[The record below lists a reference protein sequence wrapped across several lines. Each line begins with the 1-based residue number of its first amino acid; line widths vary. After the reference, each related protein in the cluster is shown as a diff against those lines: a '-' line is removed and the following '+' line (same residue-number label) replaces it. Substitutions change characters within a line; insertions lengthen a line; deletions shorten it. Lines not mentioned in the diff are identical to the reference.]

1 MLGVPREKARS
12 EPDGRGP
19 AWSNSL
25 FEDNAQFGLGMRV
38 SSDKLHGYAME
49 LVAKAVANEKT
60 PAAMKACL
68 EKIQKVDQFDAK
80 GTGVEEMRALV
91 KELKGYCEAGKAAGC
106 ATCAQLLAVADN
118 LVRKSVWILGGD
130 GWAYDIGYGGLDHVL
145 ASGKNIKI
153 LVMDTE
159 VYSNTGGQAS
169 KATPTGAIAKFAAPG
184 KVQAKKGFGFMR
196 MQCRNMYEGKYICR
210 NSHSQNRAIPK
221 LKFEI
226 ARLYGI

>member
-12 EPDGRGP
+12 EPVGRGP

-91 KELKGYCEAGKAAGC
+91 KELLK
-106 ATCAQLLAVADN
+106 
-118 LVRKSVWILGGD
+118 
-130 GWAYDIGYGGLDHVL
+130 VL
-145 ASGKNIKI
+145 RIW
-153 LVMDTE
+153 M
-159 VYSNTGGQAS
+159 
-169 KATPTGAIAKFAAPG
+169 
-184 KVQAKKGFGFMR
+184 FGSRF
-196 MQCRNMYEGKYICR
+196 
-210 NSHSQNRAIPK
+210 HA
-221 LKFEI
+221 
-226 ARLYGI
+226 